1 MCTRCLSV
9 SFRFGLRLFHFT
21 KKSFIKVF
29 CVCVFRFSFFGVF
42 RLSYGGCVSLS
53 LSALCVNVRFE
64 FFFCRV
70 PFECCS
76 AKLLSRVAAYAC
88 VFAIAMYTALH
99 IVYLCLRY
107 SKIVFD
113 SLQFVFSVCAQKM
126 HSGPQ
131 QVINL
136 PYVCL
141 RA

>member
-64 FFFCRV
+64 FFFVEFRLSV
-70 PFECCS
+70 V
-76 AKLLSRVAAYAC
+76 LLSCCRE
-88 VFAIAMYTALH
+88 LPH
-99 IVYLCLRY
+99 
-107 SKIVFD
+107 
-113 SLQFVFSVCAQKM
+113 M
-126 HSGPQ
+126 H
-131 QVINL
+131 
-136 PYVCL
+136 VCL
-141 RA
+141 RLLCIQLCISSIFVYVTRRLFLILFNLFFLCALKKCIRDLSK